1 MHASV
6 NNNYYVNRRLAT
18 NTKRIVGFNF
28 VTIDSKT
35 VCSDNTIMWW
45 LFHMKVLSEKAT
57 MFCDKT
63 STECAEHCLFMVKA

>member
-35 VCSDNTIMWW
+35 VCSDNTIM
-45 LFHMKVLSEKAT
+45 
-57 MFCDKT
+57 
-63 STECAEHCLFMVKA
+63 